1 MVDLSVVANLR
12 VALAAQRG
20 IIVSLVGFRWWVE
33 QFALRSPTADGTAF
47 NRGSFCPLHPGATRR
62 PHQQVDRPLVADLL
76 RPSAEE
82 A

>member
-12 VALAAQRG
+12 APLAASRG
-20 IIVSLVGFRWWVE
+20 IIVSFVGFRRRVE
-33 QFALRSPTADGTAF
+33 QFALLTPTADGTAF
-47 NRGSFCPLHPGATRR
+47 NRGSFSPLHRGATRG
-62 PHQQVDRPLVADLL
+62 PHHEGGPPAVADLL